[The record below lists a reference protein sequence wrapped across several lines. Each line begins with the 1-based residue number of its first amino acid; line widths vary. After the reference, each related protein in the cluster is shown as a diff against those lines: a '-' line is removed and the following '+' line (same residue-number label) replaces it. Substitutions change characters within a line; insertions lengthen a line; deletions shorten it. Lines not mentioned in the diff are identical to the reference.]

1 MRCASGGD
9 SNDKSAAQRQ
19 SRPARPADRETEN
32 ASAGDIGIDGLWHG
46 PCVLLLRPQE
56 LRVNAPFLPPD
67 VAGLVAALAIGL
79 LIGLERGWH
88 DREIPDGGR
97 VAGLRTFALTGLLG
111 GVLGHLQ
118 PDFGPWP
125 LLGALA
131 GISLLLAVFYAQSAK
146 MSGNLSATTPIA
158 LLLTLLL
165 GVFAAHRDITMAL
178 AMSVIVAVLLSMK
191 PTLHGWLHLIEYREL
206 TASLQLLVLSIVI
219 LPYLPNSGMGPYAA
233 LNPYQLWWAVI
244 LIAFLSLAGHLV
256 MRITGA
262 QRGILWTGL
271 LGGLASSTAITV
283 ALARYA
289 RQQPQLTEAVVASAL
304 AACGVMFF
312 RMTFLLVVIQPALAS
327 WFVAVLLVTGAV
339 LLVLA
344 FQHWHSASATNGSD
358 AIEAM
363 PPFDLMTALIFAG
376 FLPVTGV
383 LVPAAQQW
391 LGNSGIYVVSALSGL
406 ADVDAIVISLARSY
420 SDQGL
425 SAATVLIALALATS
439 ANMLTKVSIA
449 WTTAG
454 HRVGQS
460 IGGGYAIAL
469 LFGAMASALVIFLK

>member
-1 MRCASGGD
+1 MNSV
-9 SNDKSAAQRQ
+9 
-19 SRPARPADRETEN
+19 PLT
-32 ASAGDIGIDGLWHG
+32 
-46 PCVLLLRPQE
+46 
-56 LRVNAPFLPPD
+56 PD

-125 LLGALA
+125 LLGALI
-131 GISLLLAVFYAQSAK
+131 GISLLLAVFYARAAK
-146 MSGNLSATTPIA
+146 MSGNLSATTAIA

-206 TASLQLLVLSIVI
+206 TASLQLLVLSLVI
-219 LPYLPNSGMGPYAA
+219 LPYLPNRGMGPYAA
-233 LNPYQLWWAVI
+233 LNPYQLWLAVI

-289 RQQPQLTEAVVASAL
+289 RQQPQLAEAVVASAL

-312 RMTFLLVVIQPALAS
+312 RMTFLLVVIQPALAAS
-327 WFVAVLLVTGAV
+327 FVAVLLTTGAV
-339 LLVLA
+339 LLALA
-344 FQHWHSASATNGSD
+344 FRRWRKATATSTGLN

-363 PPFDLMTALIFAG
+363 PPFDLMTALIFTT
-376 FLPVTGV
+376 FLAVTGI

-391 LGNSGIYVVSALSGL
+391 LGNSGIYAVSMISGL
-406 ADVDAIVISLARSY
+406 ADVDAIVISVARSY

-425 SAATVLIALALATS
+425 SATTVLVALALATS
-439 ANMLTKVSIA
+439 ANLLTKVGIA
-449 WTTAG
+449 WSTAG
-454 HRVGQS
+454 HSVGKS
-460 IGGGYAIAL
+460 IAGGYAIAIV
-469 LFGAMASALVIFLK
+469 FGAFASIVMIFVT

>member
-1 MRCASGGD
+1 M
-9 SNDKSAAQRQ
+9 
-19 SRPARPADRETEN
+19 
-32 ASAGDIGIDGLWHG
+32 I
-46 PCVLLLRPQE
+46 
-56 LRVNAPFLPPD
+56 APPLPPD

-88 DREIPDGGR
+88 DRAMPDGAR

-125 LLGALA
+125 LLGALV
-131 GISLLLAVFYAQSAK
+131 GVSLLLAVFYAQSAK
-146 MSGNLSATTPIA
+146 ASGNLSATTAIA

-206 TASLQLLVLSIVI
+206 TASLQLLVLSLVI

-244 LIAFLSLAGHLV
+244 LIAFLSLAGHLA
-256 MRITGA
+256 MRISGT

-283 ALARYA
+283 ALSRYA

-327 WFVAVLLVTGAV
+327 WFIAVLLATGAV

-344 FQHWHSASATNGSD
+344 FQRWYRATATATATGSNT
-358 AIEAM
+358 IEAM

-376 FLPVTGV
+376 FLAGIGI
-383 LVPAAQQW
+383 LVPAARQW
-391 LGNSGIYVVSALSGL
+391 LGDSGIYAVSTLSGL

-425 SAATVLIALALATS
+425 SANTVLISLALATS
-439 ANMLTKVSIA
+439 ANMLTKVGIA

-454 HRVGQS
+454 YRVGKS
-460 IGGGYAIAL
+460 IGSGYAIAL
-469 LFGAMASALVIFLK
+469 LFGALVSAAMVFVK